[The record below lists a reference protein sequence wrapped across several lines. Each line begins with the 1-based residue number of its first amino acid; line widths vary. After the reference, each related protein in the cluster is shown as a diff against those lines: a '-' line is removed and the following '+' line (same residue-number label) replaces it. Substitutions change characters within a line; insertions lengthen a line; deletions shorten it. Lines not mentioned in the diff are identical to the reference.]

1 MKKVKVSKNLYR
13 GRKIRTMLGL
23 LLYAII
29 DEQIAYDMG
38 DGSYIVRPAEFFLRW
53 GEDSVRERLGR
64 FFTTKG

>member
-1 MKKVKVSKNLYR
+1 MKRIKVSKNLCR

-29 DEQIAYDMG
+29 DEPIAYDRC
-38 DGSYIVRPAEFFLRW
+38 DGSYIVRPAEYFLRW